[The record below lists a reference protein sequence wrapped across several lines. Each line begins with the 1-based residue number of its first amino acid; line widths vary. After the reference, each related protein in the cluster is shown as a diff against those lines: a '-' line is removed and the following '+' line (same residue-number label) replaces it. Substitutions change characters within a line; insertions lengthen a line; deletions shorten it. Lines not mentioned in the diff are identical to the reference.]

1 MTPDA
6 DRSLLRDAAAV
17 YGIALTDDA
26 IERLFHYRDLAA
38 DWSTRINLVSRRD
51 LDRFLTYHLLDSLKC
66 APFLGIHVRRLFDFG
81 AGAGLP
87 GIPLAIA
94 FPDIAITLLESRLK
108 RIMFLEHAV
117 RELSLGTVRVVR
129 SRAEDLPPSEN
140 RQYDVVVTRATVSLA
155 AFFTTCRRFTTRT
168 GRLLSIK
175 GEDISEE
182 LAALRAAVD
191 PSVFNISVARPPI
204 VPGVR
209 TGTIVTVSP
218 VSY

>member
-1 MTPDA
+1 MTPDT
-6 DRSLLRDAAAV
+6 DCTLLRDAAAS

-26 IERLFHYRDLAA
+26 IERLFRYRDLAA

-66 APFLGIHVRRLFDFG
+66 VPFLGIHVRRILDFG

-94 FPDIAITLLESRLK
+94 FPDTVITLLESRLK
-108 RIMFLEHAV
+108 RSAFLELAV
-117 RELSLGTVRVVR
+117 RELSLGTVRVVH
-129 SRAEDLPPSEN
+129 SRAEDLPSSEN
-140 RQYDVVVTRATVSLA
+140 RHYDVVVTRATVSLT

-168 GRLLSIK
+168 VRLLSIK
-175 GEDISEE
+175 GEDIGEE
-182 LAALRAAVD
+182 IATLRAAAD
-191 PSVFNISVARPPI
+191 PSVFNISVFRPPV

-209 TGTIVTVSP
+209 TGTVVTVSP